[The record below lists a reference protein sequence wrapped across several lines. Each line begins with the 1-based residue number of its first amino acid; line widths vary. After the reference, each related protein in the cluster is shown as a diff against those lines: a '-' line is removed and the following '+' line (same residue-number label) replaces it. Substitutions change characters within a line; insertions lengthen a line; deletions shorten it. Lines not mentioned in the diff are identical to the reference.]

1 MPGIRAQLLI
11 GIIALSSLSACV
23 PLVVGTAATGATVLH
38 DRRTAGT
45 MLDDQRIK
53 ISILN
58 KVAKDER
65 FKDSNINV
73 TSYNNNVLLTGEV
86 PTKEV
91 GLAAAS
97 IARDV
102 EKVRQVHN
110 ELVIAK
116 PSLLRARSNDSLITA
131 SVKSALLAIDLPGF
145 DPTRVK
151 VVTERKAVYLLGLVT
166 SEEAHTT
173 SERARR
179 VSGVEKVIRL
189 FEIVPPRP
197 ADTEA

>member
-1 MPGIRAQLLI
+1 MSGIRTQLLI

-53 ISILN
+53 LSILN
-58 KVAKDER
+58 KIAEDER

-73 TSYNNNVLLTGEV
+73 TSYNNKVLLTGEV
-86 PTKEV
+86 SDKET
-91 GLAAAS
+91 GLAVAN

-102 EKVRQVHN
+102 EKVTQVHN
-110 ELVIAK
+110 ELVITK
-116 PSLLRARSNDSLITA
+116 PSSLSARSNDSLITA
-131 SVKSALLAIDLPGF
+131 RVKSTLLAIDLPGF

-151 VVTERKAVYLLGLVT
+151 VVTERKAVYLMGLVT
-166 SEEAHTT
+166 SEEAHAA

-179 VSGVEKVIRL
+179 VRGVEKVIRL
-189 FEIVPPRP
+189 FEIIPPRP
-197 ADTEA
+197 ASDDN

>member
-58 KVAKDER
+58 KVAEDER

-166 SEEAHTT
+166 SEEAHAA

>member
-58 KVAKDER
+58 KVAEDER